1 MQANVEA
8 HKLDKDESALCMTPY
23 IPEHSLDVLTFAA
36 GMAGMTDIAEQY
48 AATLTLLPS
57 N

>member
-1 MQANVEA
+1 MEA

-23 IPEHSLDVLTFAA
+23 IPEHNLDVLTFAA

-48 AATLTLLPS
+48 AAALTPLLA